1 MTIKPIE
8 ILSANLLEDASLSDA
23 QGEALA
29 NKSGVKNTIS
39 GAMTAVFSGA
49 VSADKILI
57 KNTDAQSITIEYK
70 SAPSDESFTLFEDFA
85 LVKSGRD
92 ILITFDAPLEAASFK
107 FTLLGESSSLYFYE
121 FILLSSLLFLDKAL
135 TTFTPS
141 GYRKGGYHYT
151 ADGTLIRWHEFSK
164 NSGSLV
170 LENLPESTKQT
181 LEYICDG
188 NVFLTFLFYGAYDL
202 SQSGQYALTA
212 DFKAELNRLSGLWS
226 VYLEITEK

>member
-8 ILSANLLEDASLSDA
+8 ILSANLLEEASLSDA

-107 FTLLGESSSLYFYE
+107 FTLLGEGESVYFYE
-121 FILLSSLLFLDKAL
+121 FALLSRLLFLDKAL
-135 TTFTPS
+135 TSFTPS

-181 LEYICDG
+181 LEYICDE